1 MIERHALHP
10 AVFVMTLIA
19 LLPQRIFVY
28 IVGLMTTATG
38 FISNR
43 FVHIID
49 MALFAADFA
58 VLAAQRK
65 LGSVMVKTI
74 FGPAQVVMALLALRT
89 VVPLVHIVTL
99 MTSIAGFGQI
109 LRACRLRVTLR
120 A

>member
-19 LLPQRIFVY
+19 LLPQGIFMY
-28 IVGLMTTATG
+28 IIWLMTTTTG
-38 FISNR
+38 FIGNR

-49 MALFAADFA
+49 MALFTAGFA
-58 VLAAQRK
+58 VLATQRK
-65 LGSVMVKTI
+65 RRSVMVKTI
-74 FGPAQVVMALLALRT
+74 IGPTQVVMALLALRA
-89 VVPLVHIVTL
+89 VAALVYIVTL

-109 LRACRLRVTLR
+109 LRACRLRVTLS